1 MMKERKHFMLGV
13 LYMQKH
19 LPSSS
24 LVSCNLGPSRHMT
37 FIQRR
42 LNVDAT
48 SRRCIDVEATL
59 YRHHVSAGWILNT
72 LDNQLICSVS
82 KGG

>member
-1 MMKERKHFMLGV
+1 
-13 LYMQKH
+13 
-19 LPSSS
+19 
-24 LVSCNLGPSRHMT
+24 MT

-59 YRHHVSAGWILNT
+59 FKRHVLAELPLSDLSTI
-72 LDNQLICSVS
+72 SVQ
-82 KGG
+82 